1 VECNDLARAVARIG
15 HDVTEFVSIFGGLE
29 QIELN
34 GRFVL
39 AADLF
44 ADEDKAAGCGPG
56 PGFPL
61 SFEEAEPPSNCGF
74 QVQGTEGLLSYVAKP
89 HRE

>member
-1 VECNDLARAVARIG
+1 VECNDLAALTG
-15 HDVTEFVSIFGGLE
+15 HHDLEFVSIFGGLE

-34 GRFVL
+34 RRFVL

-61 SFEEAEPPSNCGF
+61 SFEEAELACSVGGF
-74 QVQGTEGLLSYVAKP
+74 TQWVRIKFIN
-89 HRE
+89 